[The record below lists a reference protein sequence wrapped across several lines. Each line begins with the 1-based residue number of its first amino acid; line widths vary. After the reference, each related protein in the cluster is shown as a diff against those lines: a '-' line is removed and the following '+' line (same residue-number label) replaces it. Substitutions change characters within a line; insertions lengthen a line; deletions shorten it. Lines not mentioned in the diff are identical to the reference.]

1 MKKRKI
7 LISVTTTRGADWQK
21 MLKDAKKFGLKE
33 IALFPTCLE
42 AKERKEMY
50 ALLEK
55 SGIKSIPVLHLR
67 TDMPIEE
74 LDFFRK
80 KYKTKIFIIHTQRE
94 YPLMCDWAA
103 YKRLIYVENVYN
115 VFDEGELKE
124 FAGICLD
131 ITHLE
136 NDRVVALERFKKNFE
151 LLKIYPIGA
160 NHIAAFP
167 GTRRIDEEGKVRCD
181 SHTYKKLTDF
191 DYLKK
196 YSKRFFSPFL
206 CLELE
211 NSLKEHLAAKD
222 YIQNL
227 LKNLK

>member
-7 LISVTTTRGADWQK
+7 LISVTTTRGADWRK
-21 MLKDAKKFGLKE
+21 TLKDVKKFGLKE

-136 NDRVVALERFKKNFE
+136 NDRVVAPERFKKNFDVE
-151 LLKIYPIGA
+151 LIAGNVATAEGA
-160 NHIAAFP
+160 AALVNAGADGIKLGAPARGERTAKYNRLLEIERF
-167 GTRRIDEEGKVRCD
+167 E
-181 SHTYKKLTDF
+181 KK
-191 DYLKK
+191 
-196 YSKRFFSPFL
+196 
-206 CLELE
+206 
-211 NSLKEHLAAKD
+211 
-222 YIQNL
+222 
-227 LKNLK
+227 